1 MINRKN
7 FLLCLIFLL
16 LSFKGLNAQEK
27 AKPNYTNFFKNEW
40 SQERPNNNAIQK
52 SNKVLRNGQTSLRFE
67 INKDDIVVHK
77 GKRAEIAGKV
87 ERLDGQEK
95 WYKLLV
101 YLPKEYVADPTAE
114 VIAQWYAIPYL
125 PKGKTWGPPPISLR
139 IDGGRWK
146 VAVVDSGDP
155 TAPRKMNDLGDYTTE
170 TWTEWV
176 FHVKF
181 SSKISND
188 DGLLEIW
195 KSGVKVYTKTGQ
207 NYFEDKRGSY
217 LKLGIYKP
225 DWLMGN
231 SKSKVNKR
239 VLYYG
244 DVKIGNSRE
253 AIDSQVK

>member
-1 MINRKN
+1 MINRN
-7 FLLCLIFLL
+7 CFLIWLIFSL
-16 LSFKGLNAQEK
+16 LSFNNLNAQKK
-27 AKPNYTNFFKNEW
+27 AKVNYSNFFKKEW
-40 SQERPNNNAIQK
+40 TQERPNDNAIKK
-52 SNKVLRNGQTSLRFE
+52 SNEVLSNGQSTLRFE

-95 WYKLLV
+95 WYKLRV
-101 YLPKEYVADPTAE
+101 YLPKEYVVDPSAE
-114 VIAQWYAIPYL
+114 IVAQWYAIPYL

-139 IDGGRWK
+139 IDGGHWK
-146 VAVVDSGDP
+146 IAVVDSKDP
-155 TAPRKMNDLGDYTTE
+155 TAPRKMIDLGDYATGI
-170 TWTEWV
+170 WTEWV

-181 SSKISND
+181 SSND

-195 KSGVKVYTKTGQ
+195 KSGVKALTKTGQ

-225 DWLMGN
+225 DWLMGK
-231 SKSKVNKR
+231 SKSKISKR

-244 DVKIGNSRE
+244 DVKVGNNQAAIG
-253 AIDSQVK
+253 SQLK